1 MVQRVIT
8 LFTDDISG
16 EQSDDIAT
24 HTFSVDGIG
33 YEIDL
38 GADNYD
44 KLLEALAPF
53 IRHGRKTGGSRRGQ
67 TKRPASGESAA
78 TGPDPVKVRTWAKE
92 QGIEVSPRGRIP
104 RDVIERYQSVN

>member
-8 LFTDDISG
+8 LFTDDIDG
-16 EQSDDIAT
+16 EPGDDIAT

-53 IRHGRKTGGSRRGQ
+53 IRHGRKTGGARRSPGKQ
-67 TKRPASGESAA
+67 PTA
-78 TGPDPVKVRTWAKE
+78 TGPDPVKVRAWAKE

-104 RDVIERYQSVN
+104 RDVLEKYEAAS

>member
-16 EQSDDIAT
+16 EQGDDIAT

-53 IRHGRKTGGSRRGQ
+53 LRHGRKTGSSRSAQ
-67 TKRPASGESAA
+67 TKQSVVGDSAA
-78 TGPDPVKVRTWAKE
+78 TGCDPVKVRAWAKE

-104 RDVIERYQSVN
+104 RDIIERYESAN

>member
-16 EQSDDIAT
+16 EQGDDIAT

-53 IRHGRKTGGSRRGQ
+53 IRHGRKTGSARRGQ
-67 TKRPASGESAA
+67 AKQSAGGGSTAS
-78 TGPDPVKVRTWAKE
+78 GPDPVKVRAWAKE

-104 RDVIERYQSVN
+104 RDVIERYESAN